1 MPAPLFLMTLAHGRV
16 GIWDEVALIVLAVLT
31 AALIL
36 TLAVFGRRWFAA
48 EEEDVSGPAS

>member
-1 MPAPLFLMTLAHGRV
+1 MTLAHGRV